1 MTSTESTRERE
12 GGGTKIV
19 AVISEQSPPTSR
31 VARCTKRLVERV
43 RAKTL
48 AHPKITAG
56 ILEAMDQVRGEFNIY
71 TVLL

>member
-1 MTSTESTRERE
+1 M
-12 GGGTKIV
+12 

-71 TVLL
+71 MVLL

>member
-1 MTSTESTRERE
+1 M
-12 GGGTKIV
+12 V
-19 AVISEQSPPTSR
+19 PPLPSR

-56 ILEAMDQVRGEFNIY
+56 ILEAMDQVRGESNIY
-71 TVLL
+71 MILDGLMIGLKSTKKLC